1 MKRLSEPSLSP
12 SLWISLARSLRA
24 QQWTKN
30 LLIFV
35 PLLTSHRIVEPEVA
49 IHGLLMFLA
58 FNLAS
63 SAAYIANDLLDREAD
78 RQHPQ
83 KRLRPFASG
92 DAAVWSGLVAAPIL
106 LLAALAI
113 SLALP
118 PGALLVLAAYG
129 TLSLCYSLFLK
140 QRVLLDVF
148 ALSVLYTLRIVAGHE
163 STGVVYS
170 AWLLSFSMFIF
181 LSLALA
187 KRVSELHNLRDRGL
201 QAADHSESRGERRLD
216 GAIQRERFRFAVGRG
231 YHTGDLEQLNA
242 FGVSSGFIAA
252 LVLALYI
259 NSSAVVPLYSR
270 PLLLWLLC
278 PMILYWICRIWIL
291 ASRGEMKEDP
301 IAFAVRDGQ
310 TYLIGVVGLA
320 VLVLAARSS

>member
-1 MKRLSEPSLSP
+1 MKRLSEPSISP
-12 SLWISLARSLRA
+12 PLWISLARSLRA

-35 PLLTSHRIVEPEVA
+35 PLLTSHRIVEREVA

-63 SAAYIANDLLDREAD
+63 SAAYVANDLLDREAD
-78 RQHPQ
+78 RQHPE
-83 KRLRPFASG
+83 KRFRPFASG
-92 DAAVWSGLVAAPIL
+92 DAPVWSGLVAAPIL
-106 LLAALAI
+106 FLAALAI
-113 SLALP
+113 TLALP
-118 PGALLVLAAYG
+118 PGAMLVVAAYG
-129 TLSLCYSLFLK
+129 ALSLCYSLFLK

-148 ALSVLYTLRIVAGHE
+148 TLSVLYTLRIVAGHE

-201 QAADHSESRGERRLD
+201 QAA
-216 GAIQRERFRFAVGRG
+216 VGRG

-242 FGVSSGFIAA
+242 FGVCSGFIAA

-291 ASRGEMKEDP
+291 ASRGEMREDP
-301 IAFAVRDGQ
+301 IAFAVHDGQ

-320 VLVLAARSS
+320 VLVFAARSF

>member
-1 MKRLSEPSLSP
+1 MKRLSEPSISP
-12 SLWISLARSLRA
+12 PLWIGLARSLRA

-35 PLLTSHRIVEPEVA
+35 PLLTSHRIVEREVA

-78 RQHPQ
+78 RRHPE

-92 DAAVWSGLVAAPIL
+92 DAPVWSGLVAAPIL

-118 PGALLVLAAYG
+118 LGSLLVLAAYG

-148 ALSVLYTLRIVAGHE
+148 TLSVLYTLRIVAGHE

-170 AWLLSFSMFIF
+170 AWLLSFSLFIF

-201 QAADHSESRGERRLD
+201 QAA
-216 GAIQRERFRFAVGRG
+216 IGRG

>member
-1 MKRLSEPSLSP
+1 LGAPLTLSP
-12 SLWISLARSLRA
+12 PLWISLLRA
-24 QQWTKN
+24 LRVHQWTKN

-35 PLLTSHRIVEPEVA
+35 PLLTSHRILERDVA

-78 RQHPQ
+78 RLHPE
-83 KRLRPFASG
+83 KRQRPFASG
-92 DAAVWSGLVAAPIL
+92 DAPVWAGLLAAPIL

-113 SLALP
+113 AIALP
-118 PGALLVLAAYG
+118 RGALVVLAAYAA
-129 TLSLCYSLFLK
+129 LSLCYSLFLK

-148 ALSVLYTLRIVAGHE
+148 TLSVLYTLRIVAGHE
-163 STGVVYS
+163 STAVAYS

-187 KRVSELHNLRDRGL
+187 KRVSELHNLRDQGWPSDL
-201 QAADHSESRGERRLD
+201 PA
-216 GAIQRERFRFAVGRG
+216 ERFRFAAGRG

-259 NSSAVVPLYSR
+259 NSNAMVVLYDR

-278 PMILYWICRIWIL
+278 PMMLYWICRIWIL

-301 IAFAVRDGQ
+301 ISFAVQDGQ
-310 TYLIGVVGLA
+310 TYWIGAVGLA
-320 VLVLAARSS
+320 VLVLAAR